1 MLGGMIRAL
10 YVGIGGFFGA
20 IARYLIDGWISNSV
34 LTPFP
39 VSTFVINVTG
49 SFALGLFMTLATERF
64 AIDSN
69 LRPLIAIGFIGAYT
83 TFSTFGLETV
93 RLIEDGS
100 RALSLANVA
109 LSVGVGIVA
118 VFAGILVGRIL

>member
-1 MLGGMIRAL
+1 MIRSL
-10 YVGIGGFFGA
+10 YVGIGGFLGA

-39 VSTFVINVTG
+39 VATFVINITG

-64 AIDSN
+64 AIDQN

-83 TFSTFGLETV
+83 TFSTFSFETV

-100 RALSLANVA
+100 YGFAMANAAFTVVA
-109 LSVGVGIVA
+109 GIIA
-118 VFAGILVGRIL
+118 VFGGIFLGRIF

>member
-100 RALSLANVA
+100 RALALANVA

>member
-1 MLGGMIRAL
+1 MLRDMIRAL

-20 IARYLIDGWISNSV
+20 IARYLIDGWISNLV
-34 LTPFP
+34 FTPFP
-39 VSTFVINVTG
+39 LSTFVINVTG

-64 AIDSN
+64 AIGSS

-83 TFSTFGLETV
+83 TFSTFSLETV

-100 RALSLANVA
+100 NALALANVA
-109 LSVGVGIVA
+109 LSVIFGIGA
-118 VFAGILVGRIL
+118 IFAGILVARIL